1 LNLGPEIRSLRKRRG
16 LTLKEVANRTG
27 YTESFLS
34 QVERGLTSPSISSL
48 KEIGAALGI
57 ALTHFFEKKTKA
69 QRILFLRR
77 GQGKRMNMP
86 AKRAVFCL
94 LAPNAPERKMDPLFI
109 VMEPG
114 SVQGKERYSHRGEEF
129 AFLIKGK
136 LEVFVGDKKYI
147 LEEGDSLYFDSSLPH
162 GWSNIS
168 QGRTE
173 VIWIASPH
181 I

>member
-1 LNLGPEIRSLRKRRG
+1 MNLGPEIRSLRKRRG

-48 KEIGAALGI
+48 KEISAALGI
-57 ALTHFFEKKTKA
+57 ALTHFFEKKTKL
-69 QRILFLRR
+69 QRILFLKK
-77 GQGKRMNMP
+77 GQGKRLDM
-86 AKRAVFCL
+86 AIERAVFCL
-94 LAPNAPERKMDPLFI
+94 LAPNIPERKMEPLFI

-114 SVQGKERYSHRGEEF
+114 SAQVKERYSHRGEEF

-162 GWSNIS
+162 GWSNI
-168 QGRTE
+168 GRERAE
-173 VIWIASPH
+173 VIWIVAPH